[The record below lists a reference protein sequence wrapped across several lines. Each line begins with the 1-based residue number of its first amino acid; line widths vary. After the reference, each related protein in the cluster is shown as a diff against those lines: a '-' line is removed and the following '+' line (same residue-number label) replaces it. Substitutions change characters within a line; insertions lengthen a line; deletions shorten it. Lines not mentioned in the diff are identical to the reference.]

1 MVNCKQDWG
10 QYPVTVFL
18 IDDQKSVTKAIQKML
33 NHVEHLNFHACNNPL
48 KAMDEILKI
57 GPTVILLDIHMPMMD
72 GFDILRQLQTHEATQ
87 DIPVLILTIDTS
99 AATKQKAFAMGTD
112 DYLIKTPCKTELLL
126 RLRYHTR
133 AYIDHLEREATLQA
147 LQEKKQELKTL
158 IKKLELSSYQD
169 SLTEIPNRRS
179 FDEAFHREW
188 QRAMRETTALSLIFI
203 DIDHFKQ
210 YNDFYGHLAGDDCLK
225 EVAQGLMQV
234 FKRPTDLFARY
245 GGEEFVALLPNTD
258 AMGAVYI
265 AEKLRLQTMALKL
278 EHEKSSTA
286 DCITISLGIVTTIP
300 MVKHQPRKFAH
311 MADEALYEAKQQG
324 RNQTVCKSI

>member
-1 MVNCKQDWG
+1 MNG
-10 QYPVTVFL
+10 F
-18 IDDQKSVTKAIQKML
+18 IQK
-33 NHVEHLNFHACNNPL
+33 
-48 KAMDEILKI
+48 ITSI
-57 GPTVILLDIHMPMMD
+57 TLLT
-72 GFDILRQLQTHEATQ
+72 L
-87 DIPVLILTIDTS
+87 VLCSS
-99 AATKQKAFAMGTD
+99 AQS
-112 DYLIKTPCKTELLL
+112 KTPANQTSPLGMNTNEALEVDASIPFIDLF
-126 RLRYHTR
+126 RL
-133 AYIDHLEREATLQA
+133 
-147 LQEKKQELKTL
+147 
-158 IKKLELSSYQD
+158 
-169 SLTEIPNRRS
+169 SLP